1 MMKLFLMMMIK
12 LLLLMMMMMM
22 MIMIHDA
29 VSFRPTRWEL
39 TRIDA
44 RSYDC
49 S

>member
-12 LLLLMMMMMM
+12 LLLLMMM
-22 MIMIHDA
+22 IMIDMIDDA